1 MENGRLLWV
10 DDEIEML
17 KAHILF
23 LQKKDYEV
31 ITANN
36 GADAIDLC
44 RSNRFDLILLD
55 ENMPGLSGLETLT
68 HLKEIAPT
76 VPVVMVTKNEEE
88 DLMDQAIGSK
98 IADYLIKPV
107 NPSQVLLTLKKNIH
121 QREIVQEVTQTGY
134 RQEFSRIDMQL
145 SENLSAGDWKELYKR
160 LVHWELE
167 LQEADSA
174 MNDMLRMQ
182 KEEANQAFAKF
193 VKRNYE
199 QWIANADERPLISPD
214 VFKRC
219 IFPRLSAGR
228 KVFLLVLDNLRFD
241 QWRAISQDLAEDFD
255 IEEDLYY
262 SILPT
267 ATQYARNALFAGLMP
282 RQIKEMYPEL
292 WVDEEEDEGKNL
304 NEEMLI
310 RRQLERYRRK
320 EDFSY
325 HKINDSSQVDKVLN
339 QISGTNLP
347 LNVLVINFID
357 ILSHARTE
365 SQWCANW
372 RVMNRLTGVLLCRG
386 SDIHPSRKSLRNW
399 LRWIMT
405 CSSLRIMAVSG

>member
-1 MENGRLLWV
+1 MQSTCVGRTALT
-10 DDEIEML
+10 
-17 KAHILF
+17 LF
-23 LQKKDYEV
+23 CWMKICLV
-31 ITANN
+31 CRGLNI
-36 GADAIDLC
+36 DA
-44 RSNRFDLILLD
+44 
-55 ENMPGLSGLETLT
+55 LEGNCSDC
-68 HLKEIAPT
+68 ACGDGDQ
-76 VPVVMVTKNEEE
+76 NEEE